1 MDVKKND
8 FINDVNVIL
17 WVFFIQRIE
26 KILIIVGVFKICNM
40 YSVLYIMAHVH
51 EQYKYHMV

>member
-17 WVFFIQRIE
+17 WGFFYS
-26 KILIIVGVFKICNM
+26 KNWKDFDYCGGFKICNM

>member
-1 MDVKKND
+1 MM
-8 FINDVNVIL
+8 L
-17 WVFFIQRIE
+17 MLYCGFFLIQRIE

-51 EQYKYHMV
+51 VHEQYNYHMV

>member
-26 KILIIVGVFKICNM
+26 KILIIVGVLKYVTCTQ
-40 YSVLYIMAHVH
+40 YYI
-51 EQYKYHMV
+51 